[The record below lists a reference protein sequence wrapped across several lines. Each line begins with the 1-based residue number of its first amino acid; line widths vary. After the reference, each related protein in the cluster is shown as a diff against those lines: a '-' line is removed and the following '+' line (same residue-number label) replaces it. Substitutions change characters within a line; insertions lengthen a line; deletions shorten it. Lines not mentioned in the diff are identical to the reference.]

1 MPTVWIPTPLRDLTN
16 GQDTAIVTG
25 STIRQV
31 IEALDRQFPGM
42 KKRLCN
48 NNGLRPGI
56 AFAVGTE
63 VANLGLI
70 HPVPENSEVHILNA
84 IGGGGASTADDTK
97 LILCY
102 AGQSSTRAV
111 IVTGDRP

>member
-1 MPTVWIPTPLRDLTN
+1 MPTVWIPTPLRDLTH
-16 GQDTAIVTG
+16 GQDTATVSG

-42 KKRLCN
+42 KKRLCTDD
-48 NNGLRPGI
+48 GLRPGI
-56 AFAVGTE
+56 AFAVDAQ

-84 IGGGGASTADDTK
+84 IGGGAGNPHDK
-97 LILCY
+97 KPILC
-102 AGQSSTRAV
+102 
-111 IVTGDRP
+111 